1 MLISMIEQCQQE
13 VDALHLFFENWFNAK
28 ISDDNNSF
36 SRFSDVLGDKFRII
50 PPSAK
55 MSPKDQLLNGLKS
68 AYGAWKD
75 KEPPLKIFIKNFEGQ
90 MIGQGICLV
99 TYEEWQGPSE
109 NDAQKRRSSALFK
122 SKEGNPNGVEW
133 LHVHETWIDG

>member
-1 MLISMIEQCQQE
+1 MLISMIEQCRLE
-13 VDALHLFFENWFNAK
+13 VDALHQFFEDWFNTK
-28 ISDDNNSF
+28 ISNDDKSF

-55 MSPKDQLLNGLKS
+55 MTPKDAVLNGLKS
-68 AYGAWKD
+68 AYSGWKG
-75 KEPPLKIFIKNFEGQ
+75 KEPNWKIFIKNFEGQ

-109 NDAQKRRSSALFK
+109 NETRKRRSSALFK
-122 SKEGNPNGVEW
+122 SKEGNPNDVEW
-133 LHVHETWIDG
+133 LHVHETWIS